1 MSDPKFEVTREGPNS
16 LRIAISGRIDARLM
30 EVALQQMSPAMEG
43 MAHGDVL
50 MIDEGAEWPTLGA
63 IGVELRHWPQ
73 MMAMLHQLD
82 RAALVSHNQMFRSAA
97 TLESALIP
105 GYEIRNFNDE
115 TSARAWLKTDA
126 DADTA

>member
-16 LRIAISGRIDARLM
+16 LRIAIAGQIDAALM
-30 EVALQQMSPAMEG
+30 EVALQQMSTEMEG

-82 RAALVSHNQMFRSAA
+82 RAALVSHNQFFRNAA
-97 TLESALIP
+97 ALESALIP
-105 GYEIRNFNDE
+105 GYEIRSFNTE
-115 TSARAWLKTDA
+115 ASAREWLS
-126 DADTA
+126 TAPEAA

>member
-1 MSDPKFEVTREGPNS
+1 MSDPKFEITREGPNS
-16 LRIAISGRIDARLM
+16 LRIAIAGRVDAALM
-30 EVALQQMSPAMEG
+30 EVALQQMSTEMEG

-50 MIDEGAEWPTLGA
+50 IIDEGAEWPTVGA

-82 RAALVSHNQMFRSAA
+82 RAALVSHNAFFRNAA
-97 TLESALIP
+97 AIESALIP

-115 TSARAWLKTDA
+115 ASAREWLN
-126 DADTA
+126 TAPATA